1 MSSTP
6 TRKDTAIIPRDILR
20 EALIAA
26 GANPDAIP
34 KIVLT
39 EADKAHQKLALASR
53 AKMDEDFK
61 TRFAEPG
68 SFQKYAAEQFDRI
81 KAAAEGGVQD

>member
-6 TRKDTAIIPRDILR
+6 TRKDTSIIPRDILR

-34 KIVLT
+34 KIELN
-39 EADKAHQKLALASR
+39 EAHKAPQKLALASQ
-53 AKMDEDFK
+53 AKMDEDYK
-61 TRFAEPG
+61 TRYAQPG
-68 SFQKYAAEQFDRI
+68 SAQKAFNEQFDKIR
-81 KAAAEGGVQD
+81 AAAEGIGKG

>member
-6 TRKDTAIIPRDILR
+6 TRKDTSIIPRDILR

-39 EADKAHQKLALASR
+39 EEHKAHQKLALASQ
-53 AKMDEDFK
+53 AKMEEENK
-61 TRFAEPG
+61 ALFAEPG

-81 KAAAEGGVQD
+81 KAAAEGGGQN